1 MAKAAVEIGTHP
13 GAWRAASFKSP
24 ADYSLALTAEDR
36 AVVVKSVEALTR
48 AGRVTPA
55 HTLTHG
61 DFDFGPLGAKL
72 RGAYEEVRCGRG
84 FVLLRGLPADGL
96 TLDQFI
102 AVVWGIGTYFGR
114 PLSQNAGGELIGHV
128 VDATREDP
136 TPRMY
141 RSNLELRLH
150 SDITTMIGLA
160 CWNQSPAGGANT
172 LASGATV
179 HDEIA
184 RRARHLLEPLYRGY
198 HYHRLG
204 EEGDGEEPVSPYR
217 VPVFA
222 KRGRGISVR
231 YQRIGIAAAHHAL
244 GQPLTETDLDA
255 LDLFDEVARDPNN
268 TVTFTQQ
275 RGDMVVINN
284 YAVMHARSK
293 FADHS
298 DPERRRHLVRL
309 WLDADGFRDVPREYN
324 LLKTNGVPPQ
334 PGKRC
339 TYDFKK
345 LYREDPVGNGRVPRT
360 AAAAAR

>member
-1 MAKAAVEIGTHP
+1 MAATDIGTHP
-13 GAWRAASFKSP
+13 GAWRTDTFRSP

-36 AVVVKSVEALTR
+36 AIVVKAVEALTR
-48 AGRVTPA
+48 AGRA
-55 HTLTHG
+55 ADAQTLTQR
-61 DFDFGPLGAKL
+61 DFPFGPLGAKL
-72 RGAYEEVRCGRG
+72 RGAYDDVRRGRG
-84 FVLLRGLPADGL
+84 FVLIRGLPADGL
-96 TLDQFI
+96 SLEQFI
-102 AVVWGIGTYFGR
+102 AAVWGIGTYFGR

-128 VDATREDP
+128 IDATKDDP

-150 SDITTMIGLA
+150 SDITAMIGLA
-160 CWNQSPAGGANT
+160 CWNQSPSGGANT

-179 HDEIA
+179 HDAIA
-184 RRARHLLEPLYRGY
+184 RRAPHLLEPLYRGY

-204 EEGDGEEPVSPYR
+204 EEGDGEEPVSPFR

-222 KRGRGISVR
+222 KGDDGISVR

-244 GQPLTETDLDA
+244 GKPLSETDLDA
-255 LDLFDEVARDPNN
+255 LDLFDEVARVPEN
-268 TVTFTQQ
+268 TVSFIQQ

-293 FADHS
+293 FADHP
-298 DPERRRHLVRL
+298 DPARRRHLVRL

-324 LLKTNGVPPQ
+324 LFKTNGVPPQ

-345 LYREDPVGNGRVPRT
+345 LYREDPIATGSVPRKAPAGVT
-360 AAAAAR
+360 T